1 MKYLIHTIAFLLL
14 LTTTACGDF
23 FLFEDE
29 SDIWDGVSMR
39 VLCDSTYVMEGD
51 TMALNVAF
59 IPMNPDDGSVYWL
72 LPDTI
77 TAKVRDNKLIAKNAG
92 ELDLV
97 AISNNGRIS
106 DTVRVTVFERWNT
119 ERLEYSNMHDM
130 VIFAHIT
137 VDGEEWDSETQE
149 VVAFVN
155 GSPAGKAV
163 EKEANGIK
171 YALIRVFSY
180 SDEYGGLISLRCYD
194 RSRFR
199 LFRIERDIEFNVSP
213 TLGTLSNLYQVD
225 LQPYWP
231 MYKDDDADDYID
243 DIFNSEY

>member
-59 IPMNPDDGSVYWL
+59 TPMNPDDGSVYWL

-119 ERLEYSNMHDM
+119 ERLEYSNMLSTVKSGTQRRRRWWLSSTAALLERPSKRKPTASNTRLSECSHTPM
-130 VIFAHIT
+130 NT
-137 VDGEEWDSETQE
+137 VDSYRCAATT
-149 VVAFVN
+149 AR
-155 GSPAGKAV
+155 GSVCSA
-163 EKEANGIK
+163 
-171 YALIRVFSY
+171 
-180 SDEYGGLISLRCYD
+180 
-194 RSRFR
+194 
-199 LFRIERDIEFNVSP
+199 
-213 TLGTLSNLYQVD
+213 
-225 LQPYWP
+225 
-231 MYKDDDADDYID
+231 
-243 DIFNSEY
+243 